1 MKKTIVFII
10 LGIILL
16 CVVLNKTESF
26 ANSST
31 ELSLIELENIKASI
45 DKIADTEFSNAKN
58 QIKEN
63 NIKILID
70 AFKESQNKKDTD
82 GKDLSAEKKKDDF
95 NSNVFVQNVLSDNRL
110 GLSSSFKDDIYIN
123 LLEASVF
130 DRNINMIPLSLIA
143 TEKITSDEGMKKIGE
158 NLLPRVANIT
168 KTFVSYLLK
177 HYDNSKPREQ
187 SRFNNS
193 MITLDEIKNI
203 IKNKPGLFI

>member
-16 CVVLNKTESF
+16 CVILNKTESF

-45 DKIADTEFSNAKN
+45 DKIADIEFSNAKN

-70 AFKESQNKKDTD
+70 AFKESQNK
-82 GKDLSAEKKKDDF
+82 DLSAENKKADF
-95 NSNVFVQNVLSDNRL
+95 NSNVFVQNVLSDDRL
-110 GLSSSFKDDIYIN
+110 GITNSFKQNIYID

-130 DRNINMIPLSLIA
+130 DRNLNMIPLNLIA
-143 TEKITSDEGMKKIGE
+143 TNKITSDEGMKKIGE
-158 NLLPRVANIT
+158 NLLPTVANIT
-168 KTFVSYLLK
+168 TTFVSYLLK

-193 MITLDEIKNI
+193 MITLGEINNI
-203 IKNKPGLFI
+203 IKNKTGLFI